1 MLDEALIRPGRADLS
16 FEFHNAKSDQIERMF
31 KAFYPIEEI
40 EKEDEF
46 SVSSPLFAEKN
57 TGTGLTV
64 EETDALA
71 KKYASL
77 VPDDLLSTA
86 AIQGEDQ

>member
-16 FEFHNAKSDQIERMF
+16 FEFHNANSDQIERMF

-64 EETDALA
+64 EETDTLA

-77 VPDDLLSTA
+77 VPNDLLSTA
-86 AIQGEDQ
+86 AIQGED

>member
-16 FEFHNAKSDQIERMF
+16 FEFHNANSDQIERMF

-71 KKYASL
+71 KKYASF

-86 AIQGEDQ
+86 AIQGED

>member
-16 FEFHNAKSDQIERMF
+16 FEFHNANSDQIERMF
-31 KAFYPIEEI
+31 KAFYPTEEV

-46 SVSSPLFAEKN
+46 SVSSPLVTEKN

-64 EETDALA
+64 EETNELA
-71 KKYASL
+71 KKYASS

-86 AIQGEDQ
+86 AIQG